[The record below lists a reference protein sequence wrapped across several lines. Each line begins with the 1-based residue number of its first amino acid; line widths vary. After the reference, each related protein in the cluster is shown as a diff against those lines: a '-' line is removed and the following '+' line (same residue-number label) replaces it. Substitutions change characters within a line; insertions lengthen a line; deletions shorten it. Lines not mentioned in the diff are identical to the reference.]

1 MGLSDLTSWLQV
13 DYYEKPVSKNSS
25 SFCWWIWGDFLCIAE
40 HTENKVNS
48 VFKAGKV
55 SGFVRQRALTQA
67 WLFAEERSG
76 ENHSAGFSYRAQPV
90 DFMRK
95 NVITERSR
103 TTCKQTLPSTHP
115 HTGYAESLPVKVDL
129 MAISLSNYPNS
140 QGMGQHFYG
149 WPPSPCRS
157 IE

>member
-1 MGLSDLTSWLQV
+1 M
-13 DYYEKPVSKNSS
+13 SKNSS

-149 WPPSPCRS
+149 WPPSPAGLMSSLYHRGP
-157 IE
+157 